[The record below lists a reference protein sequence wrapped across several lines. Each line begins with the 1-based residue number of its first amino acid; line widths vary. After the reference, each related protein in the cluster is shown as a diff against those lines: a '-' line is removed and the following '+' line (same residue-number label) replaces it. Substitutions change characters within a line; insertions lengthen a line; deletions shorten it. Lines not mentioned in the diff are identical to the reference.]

1 LTEFIGNV
9 IISAELQDVATP
21 TVPERRKAVRSKV
34 ALRSKVASVDNLKNK
49 I

>member
-34 ALRSKVASVDNLKNK
+34 ASVDNLKNK